1 MLHVKRTHDRISDPR
16 HAYLLAGFL
25 AAALIISTAVSASLE
40 RRLNV
45 EVSRQL
51 RGQLYECAESLD
63 AYVDSTGDARLAA
76 ALRFANASKS
86 LRLDDETRGALELLA
101 RQLTAPLVTDILP
114 NDSAAA
120 ELSNESNS
128 NSMSSSNSLSNESVS
143 NSLSDESVSNGLSDE
158 SLVSRPSDELA
169 LTQPSDERL
178 RALADIFYLLA
189 SRSYYSGEARPEE
202 ISSEIASELTAELTA
217 HLTSDM
223 KEPLAPEPS
232 AIRSLSASEP
242 EKDELSLKQPQSAAL
257 SRITRRLSRANAIN
271 SLSLLLGAN
280 RAELDLVDSDA
291 GFTARSGNLRAEF
304 SGGDGRLVEYIHI
317 RLGAPG
323 GPLAESELYS
333 RAVGYA
339 RELYDIESEPLYA
352 ISDCGFALYGWDGCR
367 VVLDSAGKLYAI
379 LG

>member
-1 MLHVKRTHDRISDPR
+1 MIQVKRTHNRISDPR
-16 HAYLLAGFL
+16 RAYLLAGFL
-25 AAALIISTAVSASLE
+25 AAALIISTAVTSSLE

-63 AYVDSTGDARLAA
+63 SYIDSTGDARYAA
-76 ALRFANASKS
+76 ALRFANAVKS

-101 RQLTAPLVTDILP
+101 GRLTAPLVTGSRT
-114 NDSAAA
+114 NESGAA
-120 ELSNESNS
+120 ELSNEA
-128 NSMSSSNSLSNESVS
+128 VS
-143 NSLSDESVSNGLSDE
+143 GDRSGE
-158 SLVSRPSDELA
+158 SLMPQPSDELA

-178 RALADIFYLLA
+178 RALADSFYLLA
-189 SRSYYSGEARPEE
+189 TQSWSFGKAPSDG
-202 ISSEIASELTAELTA
+202 ISSEIASELTAELKA

-223 KEPLAPEPS
+223 TEPLAPEPS
-232 AIRSLSASEP
+232 AMRGETEAEP
-242 EKDELSLKQPQSAAL
+242 SKDELYLILPQSDTL
-257 SRITRRLSRANAIN
+257 SRITRRLSLANAKD
-271 SLSLLLGAN
+271 SLSLLLGTS
-280 RAELDLVDSDA
+280 RAELDLVDSET

-323 GPLAESELYS
+323 VPLAESELYS

-339 RELYDIESEPLYA
+339 RELYGITSEPLYA

>member
-1 MLHVKRTHDRISDPR
+1 MIQVKRTHNRISDPR
-16 HAYLLAGFL
+16 RAYLLAGFL
-25 AAALIISTAVSASLE
+25 AAALIISTAVTSSLE

-101 RQLTAPLVTDILP
+101 RQLTAPLVTGSRT
-114 NDSAAA
+114 NESAAA
-120 ELSNESNS
+120 ELSNES
-128 NSMSSSNSLSNESVS
+128 VS
-143 NSLSDESVSNGLSDE
+143 GDRSGE
-158 SLVSRPSDELA
+158 SLIPQPSDELV

-178 RALADIFYLLA
+178 RALADSFYLLA
-189 SRSYYSGEARPEE
+189 TLSWGSGEATSDG
-202 ISSEIASELTAELTA
+202 ISSEIASELKA

-223 KEPLAPEPS
+223 TEPLVPESS
-232 AIRSLSASEP
+232 AIRGETEAEP
-242 EKDELSLKQPQSAAL
+242 SKDELYLILPQSDTL
-257 SRITRRLSRANAIN
+257 SRITRRLSLANAKD
-271 SLSLLLGAN
+271 SLSLLLGTS
-280 RAELDLVDSDA
+280 RAELDLVDSDT

-323 GPLAESELYS
+323 VPLAESELYS

-339 RELYDIESEPLYA
+339 RELYDIESEPLRT
-352 ISDCGFALYGWDGCR
+352 ISDGGFTLYGWDGCR

>member
-1 MLHVKRTHDRISDPR
+1 MIQVKRTHNRISDPR
-16 HAYLLAGFL
+16 RAYLLAGFL
-25 AAALIISTAVSASLE
+25 AATLIISTAVSASLE

-63 AYVDSTGDARLAA
+63 SYIDSTGDARYAA

-101 RQLTAPLVTDILP
+101 GRLTAPLVTVSRT
-114 NDSAAA
+114 NESGAA
-120 ELSNESNS
+120 ELSNEA
-128 NSMSSSNSLSNESVS
+128 VS
-143 NSLSDESVSNGLSDE
+143 GDRSGE
-158 SLVSRPSDELA
+158 SLIPQPSDELA

-178 RALADIFYLLA
+178 RALADSFYLLA
-189 SRSYYSGEARPEE
+189 TQSWSFGKVPSDG
-202 ISSEIASELTAELTA
+202 ISSEIASELTAGLTANLASELTSE
-217 HLTSDM
+217 LTSEL
-223 KEPLAPEPS
+223 KEQLAPELS
-232 AIRSLSASEP
+232 AIRGETEAEP
-242 EKDELSLKQPQSAAL
+242 SKDELYLILPQSAAL
-257 SRITRRLSRANAIN
+257 SRITRNLSRANAIN

-280 RAELDLVDSDA
+280 RAELDLVDSDV
-291 GFTARSGNLRAEF
+291 GFTAASGNLRAEF
-304 SGGDGRLVEYIHI
+304 SGDDGRLVEYIHI

-323 GPLAESELYS
+323 TPLAESELYS

>member
-25 AAALIISTAVSASLE
+25 AAALIISTAVTSSLE
-40 RRLNV
+40 ARLNV

-63 AYVDSTGDARLAA
+63 SYIDSTGDARYAA
-76 ALRFANASKS
+76 ALRFANAVKS

-101 RQLTAPLVTDILP
+101 GRLTAPLVTGSRT
-114 NDSAAA
+114 NESGAA
-120 ELSNESNS
+120 ELSNEA
-128 NSMSSSNSLSNESVS
+128 VS
-143 NSLSDESVSNGLSDE
+143 GDRSGE
-158 SLVSRPSDELA
+158 SLMPQPSDELA

-178 RALADIFYLLA
+178 RALADSFYLLA
-189 SRSYYSGEARPEE
+189 TQSWSFGKAPSDG
-202 ISSEIASELTAELTA
+202 ISSEIASELTAELKA

-223 KEPLAPEPS
+223 TEPLAPEPS
-232 AIRSLSASEP
+232 AMRGETEAEP
-242 EKDELSLKQPQSAAL
+242 SKDELYLILPQSDTL
-257 SRITRRLSRANAIN
+257 SRITRRLSLANAKD
-271 SLSLLLGAN
+271 SLSLLLGTS
-280 RAELDLVDSDA
+280 RAELDLVDSET

-323 GPLAESELYS
+323 VPLAESELYS

>member
-1 MLHVKRTHDRISDPR
+1 MIQVKRTHNRISDPR

-25 AAALIISTAVSASLE
+25 AAALIISAAITSSLE
-40 RRLNV
+40 ARLND
-45 EVSRQL
+45 EVVRQL

-63 AYVDSTGDARLAA
+63 SYIDSTGDARYAA
-76 ALRFANASKS
+76 ALRFANAAKS

-101 RQLTAPLVTDILP
+101 GRLTAPLVTGSRT
-114 NDSAAA
+114 NESGAA
-120 ELSNESNS
+120 ELSNEA
-128 NSMSSSNSLSNESVS
+128 VS
-143 NSLSDESVSNGLSDE
+143 GDRSGE
-158 SLVSRPSDELA
+158 SLIPQPSDELA

-178 RALADIFYLLA
+178 RALADSFYLLA
-189 SRSYYSGEARPEE
+189 TQSWGSGEATAEG
-202 ISSEIASELTAELTA
+202 ISSEIASQLKLQLKA

-223 KEPLAPEPS
+223 TAELTEPLVPEQS
-232 AIRSLSASEP
+232 AIRGETEAEP
-242 EKDELSLKQPQSAAL
+242 SKDELYLILPQSDTL
-257 SRITRRLSRANAIN
+257 SRITRNLSRANAIN

-291 GFTARSGNLRAEF
+291 GFTAASGNLRAEF

-323 GPLAESELYS
+323 VPLAESELYS

>member
-1 MLHVKRTHDRISDPR
+1 MIQVKRTHNRISDPR
-16 HAYLLAGFL
+16 RAYLLAGFL

-63 AYVDSTGDARLAA
+63 SYIDSTGDARYAA
-76 ALRFANASKS
+76 ALRFANAVKS

-101 RQLTAPLVTDILP
+101 GRLTASLVTGSRT
-114 NDSAAA
+114 NESGAA
-120 ELSNESNS
+120 ELSNEA
-128 NSMSSSNSLSNESVS
+128 VS
-143 NSLSDESVSNGLSDE
+143 GDRSGE
-158 SLVSRPSDELA
+158 SLMPQPSDELA

-178 RALADIFYLLA
+178 RALADSFYLLA
-189 SRSYYSGEARPEE
+189 TQSWSFGKAPSDG
-202 ISSEIASELTAELTA
+202 ISSEIASELKT

-223 KEPLAPEPS
+223 TEPLAPEPS
-232 AIRSLSASEP
+232 AIRGETEAEP
-242 EKDELSLKQPQSAAL
+242 SKDELYLILPQSAAL

-271 SLSLLLGAN
+271 SLSLLLGTS
-280 RAELDLVDSDA
+280 RAELDLVDSDV
-291 GFTARSGNLRAEF
+291 GFTAASGNLRAEF
-304 SGGDGRLVEYIHI
+304 SGDDGRLVEYIHI

-323 GPLAESELYS
+323 VPLAESELYS

-339 RELYDIESEPLYA
+339 RELYGITSEPLYA

>member
-1 MLHVKRTHDRISDPR
+1 MIQVKRTHNRISDPR
-16 HAYLLAGFL
+16 RAYLLAGFL
-25 AAALIISTAVSASLE
+25 AAALIISTAVTSSLE

-101 RQLTAPLVTDILP
+101 RQLTAPLVTGSRT
-114 NDSAAA
+114 NESAAA
-120 ELSNESNS
+120 ELSNES
-128 NSMSSSNSLSNESVS
+128 VS
-143 NSLSDESVSNGLSDE
+143 GDRSGE
-158 SLVSRPSDELA
+158 SLIPQPSDELV
-169 LTQPSDERL
+169 LTQPSDGRL
-178 RALADIFYLLA
+178 RALADSFYLLA
-189 SRSYYSGEARPEE
+189 TLSWGSGEATSDG
-202 ISSEIASELTAELTA
+202 ISSEIASELKA

-223 KEPLAPEPS
+223 TEPLVPESS
-232 AIRSLSASEP
+232 AIRGETKAEP
-242 EKDELSLKQPQSAAL
+242 SKDELYLILPQSDTL
-257 SRITRRLSRANAIN
+257 SRITRRLSLANAKD
-271 SLSLLLGAN
+271 SLSLLLGTS
-280 RAELDLVDSDA
+280 RAELDLVDSDT

-323 GPLAESELYS
+323 VPLAESELYS

-339 RELYDIESEPLYA
+339 RELYDIESEPLRT
-352 ISDCGFALYGWDGCR
+352 ISDGGFTLYGWDGCR

>member
-1 MLHVKRTHDRISDPR
+1 MLQVKRTHNRISDPR

-25 AAALIISTAVSASLE
+25 AAALIISAAITSSLE
-40 RRLNV
+40 ARLND
-45 EVSRQL
+45 EVVRQL

-63 AYVDSTGDARLAA
+63 SYIDSTGDARLAA
-76 ALRFANASKS
+76 ALRFANAVKS

-101 RQLTAPLVTDILP
+101 GRLTAPFVTGSRT
-114 NDSAAA
+114 NESGAA
-120 ELSNESNS
+120 ELPNEA
-128 NSMSSSNSLSNESVS
+128 VS
-143 NSLSDESVSNGLSDE
+143 GDRSGE
-158 SLVSRPSDELA
+158 SLMPQPSDELV

-178 RALADIFYLLA
+178 RALADSFYLLA
-189 SRSYYSGEARPEE
+189 TQSWSFGKAPSDG
-202 ISSEIASELTAELTA
+202 ISSEIASELTAELKA

-223 KEPLAPEPS
+223 TEPLAPEPS
-232 AIRSLSASEP
+232 AMHGETEAEP
-242 EKDELSLKQPQSAAL
+242 SKDELYLILPQSDTL
-257 SRITRRLSRANAIN
+257 SRITRNLSRANAIN

-291 GFTARSGNLRAEF
+291 GFTAASGNLRAEF

-323 GPLAESELYS
+323 VPLAESELYS

>member
-1 MLHVKRTHDRISDPR
+1 MIQVKRTHDRISDPR
-16 HAYLLAGFL
+16 RAYLLAGFL
-25 AAALIISTAVSASLE
+25 AAALIISTAVTSSLE
-40 RRLNV
+40 ARLNV

-63 AYVDSTGDARLAA
+63 AYVDSTGDARYAA

-101 RQLTAPLVTDILP
+101 RQLTAPLVTGSRA
-114 NDSAAA
+114 NESGAA
-120 ELSNESNS
+120 ELSNEA
-128 NSMSSSNSLSNESVS
+128 VS
-143 NSLSDESVSNGLSDE
+143 GDRSGE
-158 SLVSRPSDELA
+158 SLIPQPSDELV

-189 SRSYYSGEARPEE
+189 SRSYDSGKAPSDG
-202 ISSEIASELTAELTA
+202 ISSEIASELTAELKA

-223 KEPLAPEPS
+223 TAELTEQLAPEPS
-232 AIRSLSASEP
+232 AMRGETEAEP
-242 EKDELSLKQPQSAAL
+242 SKDELYLILPQSDTL
-257 SRITRRLSRANAIN
+257 SRITRRLSLANAKD

-280 RAELDLVDSDA
+280 RAELDLVDSDT

-304 SGGDGRLVEYIHI
+304 SGGDGRLIEYIHI

-323 GPLAESELYS
+323 VPLAESELYS

>member
-1 MLHVKRTHDRISDPR
+1 MIQVKRTHDRISDPR

-63 AYVDSTGDARLAA
+63 SYIDSTGDARLCA
-76 ALRFANASKS
+76 ALRFANAVKS

-101 RQLTAPLVTDILP
+101 RQLTAPLVTGSRT
-114 NDSAAA
+114 NESAAA

-128 NSMSSSNSLSNESVS
+128 NSMSSSNSLSDA
-143 NSLSDESVSNGLSDE
+143 SLSNGLSDE

-178 RALADIFYLLA
+178 LALADIFYLLA
-189 SRSYYSGEARPEE
+189 SRSYDFGKAPSDG
-202 ISSEIASELTAELTA
+202 ISSEIASELKAGLTANLASELTSE
-217 HLTSDM
+217 LTSEL
-223 KEPLAPEPS
+223 KEQLAPELS

-242 EKDELSLKQPQSAAL
+242 AKDELSLKQPQSAAL
-257 SRITRRLSRANAIN
+257 SRITRNLSRANAIN
-271 SLSLLLGAN
+271 SLSLLLGTS
-280 RAELDLVDSDA
+280 RAELDLVDSDT

-323 GPLAESELYS
+323 TPLAESELYS

>member
-1 MLHVKRTHDRISDPR
+1 MIQVKRTHNRISDPR
-16 HAYLLAGFL
+16 RAYLLAGFL

-63 AYVDSTGDARLAA
+63 AYVDSTGDARLCA
-76 ALRFANASKS
+76 ALRFANAAKS

-101 RQLTAPLVTDILP
+101 GRLTAPLVAGSRT
-114 NDSAAA
+114 NESAAA
-120 ELSNESNS
+120 ELSNES
-128 NSMSSSNSLSNESVS
+128 VS
-143 NSLSDESVSNGLSDE
+143 GD
-158 SLVSRPSDELA
+158 RPCEPLIPQPPDELA
-169 LTQPSDERL
+169 LTLPSDERL
-178 RALADIFYLLA
+178 RALADSFYLLA
-189 SRSYYSGEARPEE
+189 TQSWGSGEATADG
-202 ISSEIASELTAELTA
+202 ISSEIASELTAELKA

-223 KEPLAPEPS
+223 TAELTEPLAPEPS
-232 AIRSLSASEP
+232 AIRGETEAEP
-242 EKDELSLKQPQSAAL
+242 SKDELYLILPQSAAL
-257 SRITRRLSRANAIN
+257 SRITRNLSRANAIN

-280 RAELDLVDSDA
+280 RAELDLVDSDT

-323 GPLAESELYS
+323 VPLAESELYS

>member
-1 MLHVKRTHDRISDPR
+1 MLHLKRTHDRISDPR
-16 HAYLLAGFL
+16 RAYLLAGFL
-25 AAALIISTAVSASLE
+25 AAALIISTAVTSSLE

-63 AYVDSTGDARLAA
+63 AYVDSTGDARYAA
-76 ALRFANASKS
+76 ALRFANAVKS

-101 RQLTAPLVTDILP
+101 RQLTAPLVTGSRT
-114 NDSAAA
+114 NESGAA
-120 ELSNESNS
+120 ELSNEA
-128 NSMSSSNSLSNESVS
+128 VS
-143 NSLSDESVSNGLSDE
+143 DDRSGE
-158 SLVSRPSDELA
+158 SLMPQPSDELA

-178 RALADIFYLLA
+178 RALADSFYLLA
-189 SRSYYSGEARPEE
+189 SRSYDSGKAPSDG
-202 ISSEIASELTAELTA
+202 ISSEIASELTAELKA

-223 KEPLAPEPS
+223 TEPLAPEPS
-232 AIRSLSASEP
+232 AIRGETEAEP
-242 EKDELSLKQPQSAAL
+242 SKDELYLILPQSAAL
-257 SRITRRLSRANAIN
+257 SRITRDLSRANAID

-280 RAELDLVDSDA
+280 RAELDLVDSDV
-291 GFTARSGNLRAEF
+291 GFTAASGNLRAEF

-323 GPLAESELYS
+323 VPLAESELYS

-352 ISDCGFALYGWDGCR
+352 ISDGGFTLYGWDGCR

>member
-1 MLHVKRTHDRISDPR
+1 MIQVKRTHNRISDPR
-16 HAYLLAGFL
+16 RAYLLAGFL

-63 AYVDSTGDARLAA
+63 AYVDSTGDARLCA
-76 ALRFANASKS
+76 ALRFANAAKS

-101 RQLTAPLVTDILP
+101 GRLTAPLVAGSRT
-114 NDSAAA
+114 NESAAA
-120 ELSNESNS
+120 ELSNES
-128 NSMSSSNSLSNESVS
+128 VS
-143 NSLSDESVSNGLSDE
+143 GD
-158 SLVSRPSDELA
+158 RPCEPLIPQPPDELA
-169 LTQPSDERL
+169 LTLPSDERL
-178 RALADIFYLLA
+178 RALADSFYLLA
-189 SRSYYSGEARPEE
+189 TQSWGSGEATADG
-202 ISSEIASELTAELTA
+202 ISSEIASELTAELKA

-223 KEPLAPEPS
+223 TAELTEPLAPEPS
-232 AIRSLSASEP
+232 AIRGETEAEP
-242 EKDELSLKQPQSAAL
+242 SKDELYLILPQSAAL
-257 SRITRRLSRANAIN
+257 SRITRNLSRANAIN

-280 RAELDLVDSDA
+280 RAELDLVDSDT

-323 GPLAESELYS
+323 VPLAESELYS

-339 RELYDIESEPLYA
+339 RELYDIESEPLRT
-352 ISDCGFALYGWDGCR
+352 ISDGGFTLYGWDGCR

>member
-1 MLHVKRTHDRISDPR
+1 MIQVKRTHNRISDPR
-16 HAYLLAGFL
+16 RAYLLAGFL

-63 AYVDSTGDARLAA
+63 SYIDSTGDARYAA

-101 RQLTAPLVTDILP
+101 RQLTAPLVTGSRT
-114 NDSAAA
+114 NESGAA
-120 ELSNESNS
+120 ELSNEA
-128 NSMSSSNSLSNESVS
+128 VS
-143 NSLSDESVSNGLSDE
+143 GDRSGE
-158 SLVSRPSDELA
+158 SLIPQPSDELV

-189 SRSYYSGEARPEE
+189 SRSYDSGEATAEG
-202 ISSEIASELTAELTA
+202 ISSEIASELTAELKA

-223 KEPLAPEPS
+223 TEPLAPELS
-232 AIRSLSASEP
+232 AIRGETEAEP
-242 EKDELSLKQPQSAAL
+242 SKDELYLILPQSAAL
-257 SRITRRLSRANAIN
+257 SRITRDLSRANAID

-280 RAELDLVDSDA
+280 RAELDLVDSDS
-291 GFTARSGNLRAEF
+291 GFTAASGNLRAEF
-304 SGGDGRLVEYIHI
+304 SGDDGRLVEYIHI

-323 GPLAESELYS
+323 TPLAESELYS

>member
-1 MLHVKRTHDRISDPR
+1 MIQVKRTHNRISDPR
-16 HAYLLAGFL
+16 RAYLLAGFL

-63 AYVDSTGDARLAA
+63 AYVDSTGDARLCA
-76 ALRFANASKS
+76 ALRFANVSKS

-101 RQLTAPLVTDILP
+101 GRLTAPLVTGILP

-120 ELSNESNS
+120 ELSNEA
-128 NSMSSSNSLSNESVS
+128 VS
-143 NSLSDESVSNGLSDE
+143 GDRSGE
-158 SLVSRPSDELA
+158 SLIPQPSDELA

-178 RALADIFYLLA
+178 RALADRFYLLA
-189 SRSYYSGEARPEE
+189 TQSWSFGEATAEG
-202 ISSEIASELTAELTA
+202 ISSEIASQLTSELKVQLKA
-217 HLTSDM
+217 HLTSELTSELT
-223 KEPLAPEPS
+223 EPLAPELS
-232 AIRSLSASEP
+232 AIRGENDKVEP
-242 EKDELSLKQPQSAAL
+242 NPALPQSAAL
-257 SRITRRLSRANAIN
+257 SRITRDLSRANAID

-280 RAELDLVDSDA
+280 RAELDLVDSDV
-291 GFTARSGNLRAEF
+291 GFTAASGNLRAEF

-323 GPLAESELYS
+323 VPLAESELYS

-352 ISDCGFALYGWDGCR
+352 ISDGGFTLYGWDGCR

>member
-1 MLHVKRTHDRISDPR
+1 MIQVKRTHNRISDPR

-63 AYVDSTGDARLAA
+63 AYVDSTGDARYAV
-76 ALRFANASKS
+76 ALRFANAVKS

-101 RQLTAPLVTDILP
+101 GRLTAPLVTGSRT
-114 NDSAAA
+114 NESAAA
-120 ELSNESNS
+120 ELSNEA
-128 NSMSSSNSLSNESVS
+128 VS
-143 NSLSDESVSNGLSDE
+143 DDRSGE
-158 SLVSRPSDELA
+158 SLIPQPSDELA

-189 SRSYYSGEARPEE
+189 SRSYDSGKAPSDG
-202 ISSEIASELTAELTA
+202 ISSEIASELTAELKA

-223 KEPLAPEPS
+223 TEPLAPEPS
-232 AIRSLSASEP
+232 AIRGETEAEP
-242 EKDELSLKQPQSAAL
+242 SKDELYLILPQSAAL
-257 SRITRRLSRANAIN
+257 SRITRDLSRANAID

-280 RAELDLVDSDA
+280 RAELDLVDSDT

-323 GPLAESELYS
+323 TPLAESELYS

>member
-1 MLHVKRTHDRISDPR
+1 MLHLKRTHDRISDPR
-16 HAYLLAGFL
+16 RAYLLAGFL
-25 AAALIISTAVSASLE
+25 AAALIISTAVTSSLE
-40 RRLNV
+40 ARLND
-45 EVSRQL
+45 ETSRQL

-63 AYVDSTGDARLAA
+63 AYIDSTGDARYAA

-120 ELSNESNS
+120 ELSNEA
-128 NSMSSSNSLSNESVS
+128 VS
-143 NSLSDESVSNGLSDE
+143 DDRSGE
-158 SLVSRPSDELA
+158 SLMPQPSDELV

-178 RALADIFYLLA
+178 RALADSFYLLA
-189 SRSYYSGEARPEE
+189 TQSWSFGKAPSDG
-202 ISSEIASELTAELTA
+202 ISSEIASELTAELKA

-223 KEPLAPEPS
+223 TEPLAPEPS
-232 AIRSLSASEP
+232 AIRGETEAEP
-242 EKDELSLKQPQSAAL
+242 SKDELYLILPQSDTL
-257 SRITRRLSRANAIN
+257 SRITRNLSRANAIN

-291 GFTARSGNLRAEF
+291 GFTAASGNLRAEF

-323 GPLAESELYS
+323 VPLAESELYS

>member
-1 MLHVKRTHDRISDPR
+1 MLHLKRTHDRISDPR
-16 HAYLLAGFL
+16 HAFLLAGFL

-63 AYVDSTGDARLAA
+63 SYIDSTGDARYAA
-76 ALRFANASKS
+76 ALRFANAVKS

-101 RQLTAPLVTDILP
+101 GRLTAPLVTGSRT
-114 NDSAAA
+114 NESAAA
-120 ELSNESNS
+120 ELSNEA
-128 NSMSSSNSLSNESVS
+128 VS
-143 NSLSDESVSNGLSDE
+143 DDRSGE
-158 SLVSRPSDELA
+158 SLMPQPSDELA

-178 RALADIFYLLA
+178 RALADSFYLLA
-189 SRSYYSGEARPEE
+189 TQSWGSGKATAEG
-202 ISSEIASELTAELTA
+202 ISSEIASELTAELKA

-223 KEPLAPEPS
+223 TEPLVPEPS
-232 AIRSLSASEP
+232 AMRGETEAEP
-242 EKDELSLKQPQSAAL
+242 SKDELYLILPQSAAL
-257 SRITRRLSRANAIN
+257 SRITRNLSRANAIN

-280 RAELDLVDSDA
+280 RAELDLVDSDV
-291 GFTARSGNLRAEF
+291 GFTAASGNLRAEF

-323 GPLAESELYS
+323 TPLAESELYS

>member
-1 MLHVKRTHDRISDPR
+1 MIQVKRTHDRISDSR
-16 HAYLLAGFL
+16 CAYLLAGFL
-25 AAALIISTAVSASLE
+25 AAALIISAAITSSLE
-40 RRLNV
+40 ARLND
-45 EVSRQL
+45 EVVRQL

-63 AYVDSTGDARLAA
+63 SYIDSTGDARLAA
-76 ALRFANASKS
+76 ALRFANAAKS

-101 RQLTAPLVTDILP
+101 GRLTAPLVADSRT
-114 NDSAAA
+114 NESAAA
-120 ELSNESNS
+120 ELSNESVSDNR
-128 NSMSSSNSLSNESVS
+128 SNES
-143 NSLSDESVSNGLSDE
+143 LM
-158 SLVSRPSDELA
+158 PQPPDELA

-178 RALADIFYLLA
+178 RALADSFYLLA
-189 SRSYYSGEARPEE
+189 TQSWGSGEATADG
-202 ISSEIASELTAELTA
+202 ISSEIASQLTSELKVQLKAHLTSDMTSDMTSELTSELTAELT
-217 HLTSDM
+217 
-223 KEPLAPEPS
+223 EPLAPELS
-232 AIRSLSASEP
+232 AIRGENDKVEP
-242 EKDELSLKQPQSAAL
+242 NPALPQSDTL
-257 SRITRRLSRANAIN
+257 SRITRNLSRANAIN

-291 GFTARSGNLRAEF
+291 GFTAASGNLRAEF

-323 GPLAESELYS
+323 VPLAESELYS

>member
-1 MLHVKRTHDRISDPR
+1 MLHLKRTHNRISDPR

-63 AYVDSTGDARLAA
+63 SYIDSTGDARYAA
-76 ALRFANASKS
+76 ALRFANAVKS

-101 RQLTAPLVTDILP
+101 GRLTAPLVTGSRT
-114 NDSAAA
+114 NESGAA
-120 ELSNESNS
+120 ELPNEA
-128 NSMSSSNSLSNESVS
+128 VS
-143 NSLSDESVSNGLSDE
+143 GDRSGE
-158 SLVSRPSDELA
+158 SLMPQPSDELA

-178 RALADIFYLLA
+178 RALADSFYLLA
-189 SRSYYSGEARPEE
+189 TQSWSFGEATAEG
-202 ISSEIASELTAELTA
+202 ISSEIASQLTSELKVQLKA
-217 HLTSDM
+217 HLTSELTSELT
-223 KEPLAPEPS
+223 EPLAPELS
-232 AIRSLSASEP
+232 AIRGENDKVEP
-242 EKDELSLKQPQSAAL
+242 NPALPQSAAL
-257 SRITRRLSRANAIN
+257 SRITRDLSRANAID

-280 RAELDLVDSDA
+280 RAELDLVDSDV
-291 GFTARSGNLRAEF
+291 GFTAASGNLRAEF

-323 GPLAESELYS
+323 VPLAESELYS

-352 ISDCGFALYGWDGCR
+352 ISDGGFTLYGWDGCR

>member
-1 MLHVKRTHDRISDPR
+1 MIQVKRTHDRISDPR
-16 HAYLLAGFL
+16 RAYLLAGFL
-25 AAALIISTAVSASLE
+25 AATLIISTAVSASLE

-63 AYVDSTGDARLAA
+63 AYVDSTGDARLCA
-76 ALRFANASKS
+76 ALRFANAVKS

-101 RQLTAPLVTDILP
+101 RQLTAPLVTGSRT
-114 NDSAAA
+114 NESGAA
-120 ELSNESNS
+120 ELSNEA
-128 NSMSSSNSLSNESVS
+128 VS
-143 NSLSDESVSNGLSDE
+143 GDRSGE
-158 SLVSRPSDELA
+158 SLMPQPSDELA

-178 RALADIFYLLA
+178 RALADSFYLLA
-189 SRSYYSGEARPEE
+189 TQSWSFGKAPSDG
-202 ISSEIASELTAELTA
+202 ISSEIASELTAELKA

-223 KEPLAPEPS
+223 TEPLAPEPS
-232 AIRSLSASEP
+232 AMRGETEAEP
-242 EKDELSLKQPQSAAL
+242 SKDELYLILPQSDTL
-257 SRITRRLSRANAIN
+257 SRITRRLSLANAKD
-271 SLSLLLGAN
+271 SLSLLLGTS
-280 RAELDLVDSDA
+280 RAELDLVDSET

-323 GPLAESELYS
+323 VPLAESELYS

-339 RELYDIESEPLYA
+339 RELYGITSEPLYA

>member
-1 MLHVKRTHDRISDPR
+1 MIQLKRTHNRISDPR
-16 HAYLLAGFL
+16 RAYLLAGFL
-25 AAALIISTAVSASLE
+25 AAALIISTAVTSSLE

-45 EVSRQL
+45 ETSRQL

-63 AYVDSTGDARLAA
+63 AYVDSTGDARYAA
-76 ALRFANASKS
+76 ALRFANAVKS

-101 RQLTAPLVTDILP
+101 GRLTAPLVTGSRT
-114 NDSAAA
+114 NESAAA
-120 ELSNESNS
+120 ELSNEA
-128 NSMSSSNSLSNESVS
+128 VS
-143 NSLSDESVSNGLSDE
+143 DDRSGE
-158 SLVSRPSDELA
+158 SLIPQPSDELA

-178 RALADIFYLLA
+178 RALADSFYLLA
-189 SRSYYSGEARPEE
+189 TQSWSFGEATAEG
-202 ISSEIASELTAELTA
+202 ISSEIASELTAELKA

-223 KEPLAPEPS
+223 TEPLVPESS
-232 AIRSLSASEP
+232 AIRGETEAEP
-242 EKDELSLKQPQSAAL
+242 SKDELYLILPQSDTL
-257 SRITRRLSRANAIN
+257 SRITRRLSLANAKD
-271 SLSLLLGAN
+271 SLSLLLGTS
-280 RAELDLVDSDA
+280 RAELDLVDSGT

-304 SGGDGRLVEYIHI
+304 ASRDGRLVEYIHI

-323 GPLAESELYS
+323 VPLAESELYS

-352 ISDCGFALYGWDGCR
+352 ISDCGFTLYGWDGCR

>member
-1 MLHVKRTHDRISDPR
+1 MIHVKRTHNRISDPR
-16 HAYLLAGFL
+16 RAYLLAGFL
-25 AAALIISTAVSASLE
+25 AAALIISTAVTSSLE
-40 RRLNV
+40 ARLNV

-63 AYVDSTGDARLAA
+63 AYVDSTGDARYAA
-76 ALRFANASKS
+76 ALRFANAVKS

-101 RQLTAPLVTDILP
+101 GRLTAPLVTDILP

-120 ELSNESNS
+120 ELSNEA
-128 NSMSSSNSLSNESVS
+128 VS
-143 NSLSDESVSNGLSDE
+143 GDRSGE
-158 SLVSRPSDELA
+158 SLIPQPSDELV

-178 RALADIFYLLA
+178 RALADSFYLLA
-189 SRSYYSGEARPEE
+189 TQSWSFGKAPSDG
-202 ISSEIASELTAELTA
+202 ISSEIASELKA
-217 HLTSDM
+217 HLTSEL
-223 KEPLAPEPS
+223 KEQLAPELS
-232 AIRSLSASEP
+232 AIRGETEAEP
-242 EKDELSLKQPQSAAL
+242 SKDELYLILPQSAAL
-257 SRITRRLSRANAIN
+257 SRITRNLSRANAIN

-280 RAELDLVDSDA
+280 RAELDLVDSDT

-323 GPLAESELYS
+323 VPLAESELYS

-352 ISDCGFALYGWDGCR
+352 ISDGGFTLYGWDGCR

>member
-1 MLHVKRTHDRISDPR
+1 MIQVKRTHNRISDPR
-16 HAYLLAGFL
+16 RAYLLAGFL

-63 AYVDSTGDARLAA
+63 SYIDSTGDARYAA
-76 ALRFANASKS
+76 ALRFANAVKS

-101 RQLTAPLVTDILP
+101 GRLTAPLVTGSRT
-114 NDSAAA
+114 NESGAA
-120 ELSNESNS
+120 ELSNEA
-128 NSMSSSNSLSNESVS
+128 VS
-143 NSLSDESVSNGLSDE
+143 GDRSGE
-158 SLVSRPSDELA
+158 SLMPQPSDELA

-178 RALADIFYLLA
+178 RALADSFYLLA
-189 SRSYYSGEARPEE
+189 TQSWSFGKAPSDG
-202 ISSEIASELTAELTA
+202 ISSEIASELTAELKA

-223 KEPLAPEPS
+223 TEPLAPEPS
-232 AIRSLSASEP
+232 AMRGETEAEP
-242 EKDELSLKQPQSAAL
+242 SKDELYLILPQSDTL
-257 SRITRRLSRANAIN
+257 SRITRRLSLANAKD
-271 SLSLLLGAN
+271 SLSLLLGTS
-280 RAELDLVDSDA
+280 RAELDLVDSET

-323 GPLAESELYS
+323 VPLAESELYS

-339 RELYDIESEPLYA
+339 RELYGITSEPLYA

>member
-1 MLHVKRTHDRISDPR
+1 MLHVKRTHNRISDPR
-16 HAYLLAGFL
+16 RAYLLAGFL

-63 AYVDSTGDARLAA
+63 AYVDSTGDARYAA
-76 ALRFANASKS
+76 ALRFANVVKS

-101 RQLTAPLVTDILP
+101 GRLTAPLVTGSRT
-114 NDSAAA
+114 NESAAA
-120 ELSNESNS
+120 ELSNEA
-128 NSMSSSNSLSNESVS
+128 VS
-143 NSLSDESVSNGLSDE
+143 DDRPCEPLIPQ
-158 SLVSRPSDELA
+158 PSDELV

-189 SRSYYSGEARPEE
+189 SRSYDSGEARPEE
-202 ISSEIASELTAELTA
+202 ISSEIASELTAGLTANLASELTA
-217 HLTSDM
+217 ELTSELTAELT
-223 KEPLAPEPS
+223 EPLAPEPS
-232 AIRSLSASEP
+232 AIRGETEAEP
-242 EKDELSLKQPQSAAL
+242 SKDELYLILPQSAAL
-257 SRITRRLSRANAIN
+257 SRITRNLSRANAID
-271 SLSLLLGAN
+271 SLSLLLGTS
-280 RAELDLVDSDA
+280 RAELDLVDSDT

-323 GPLAESELYS
+323 VPLAESELYS

-339 RELYDIESEPLYA
+339 RELYDIESEPLYT
-352 ISDCGFALYGWDGCR
+352 ISDCGFTLYGWDGCR

>member
-1 MLHVKRTHDRISDPR
+1 MLHLKRTHDRISDPR
-16 HAYLLAGFL
+16 RAYLLAGFL
-25 AAALIISTAVSASLE
+25 AAALIISTAVTSSLE
-40 RRLNV
+40 ARLND
-45 EVSRQL
+45 ETSRQL

-63 AYVDSTGDARLAA
+63 AYIDSTGDARYAA

-120 ELSNESNS
+120 ELSNEA
-128 NSMSSSNSLSNESVS
+128 VS
-143 NSLSDESVSNGLSDE
+143 DDRSGE
-158 SLVSRPSDELA
+158 SLMPQPSDELV

-178 RALADIFYLLA
+178 RALADSFYLLA
-189 SRSYYSGEARPEE
+189 TQSWSFGKAPSDG
-202 ISSEIASELTAELTA
+202 ISSEIASELTAELKA

-223 KEPLAPEPS
+223 TEPLAPEPS
-232 AIRSLSASEP
+232 AIRGETEAEP
-242 EKDELSLKQPQSAAL
+242 SKDELYLILPQSDTL
-257 SRITRRLSRANAIN
+257 SRITRRLSLANAKD

-291 GFTARSGNLRAEF
+291 GFTAASGNLRAEF

-323 GPLAESELYS
+323 VPLAESELYS

>member
-1 MLHVKRTHDRISDPR
+1 MLHLKRTHDRISDPR
-16 HAYLLAGFL
+16 HAFLLAGFL
-25 AAALIISTAVSASLE
+25 AAALIISTAVTSSLE
-40 RRLNV
+40 ARLND

-63 AYVDSTGDARLAA
+63 SYIDSTGDARYAA
-76 ALRFANASKS
+76 ALRFANAVKS

-101 RQLTAPLVTDILP
+101 GRLTAPLVTGILP

-120 ELSNESNS
+120 ELSNEA
-128 NSMSSSNSLSNESVS
+128 VS
-143 NSLSDESVSNGLSDE
+143 GDRSGE
-158 SLVSRPSDELA
+158 SLIPQPSDELA

-178 RALADIFYLLA
+178 RALADSFYLLA
-189 SRSYYSGEARPEE
+189 TQSWSFGKAPSDG
-202 ISSEIASELTAELTA
+202 ISSEIASELTAELKA

-223 KEPLAPEPS
+223 TEQLAPEPS
-232 AIRSLSASEP
+232 AIRGETEAEP
-242 EKDELSLKQPQSAAL
+242 SKDELYLILPQSAAL
-257 SRITRRLSRANAIN
+257 SRITRNLSRANAIN
-271 SLSLLLGAN
+271 SLSLLLGTS
-280 RAELDLVDSDA
+280 RAELDLVDSDT

-304 SGGDGRLVEYIHI
+304 SGDDGRLVEYIHI

-323 GPLAESELYS
+323 TPLAESELYS

>member
-1 MLHVKRTHDRISDPR
+1 MIQVKRTHNRISDPR

-25 AAALIISTAVSASLE
+25 AAALIISTAVTSSLE

-63 AYVDSTGDARLAA
+63 AYVDSTGDARLCA
-76 ALRFANASKS
+76 ALRFANAVKS

-101 RQLTAPLVTDILP
+101 RQLTAPLVTGSRT
-114 NDSAAA
+114 NESAAA
-120 ELSNESNS
+120 ELSNEA
-128 NSMSSSNSLSNESVS
+128 VS
-143 NSLSDESVSNGLSDE
+143 GDRSGE
-158 SLVSRPSDELA
+158 SLIPQPSDELA

-178 RALADIFYLLA
+178 RALADSFYLLA
-189 SRSYYSGEARPEE
+189 TQSWGSGEATAEG
-202 ISSEIASELTAELTA
+202 ISSEIASQLKLQLKA

-223 KEPLAPEPS
+223 TAELTEPLVPEQS
-232 AIRSLSASEP
+232 AIRGETEAEP
-242 EKDELSLKQPQSAAL
+242 SKDELYLILPQSDTL
-257 SRITRRLSRANAIN
+257 SRITRNLSRANAIN

-291 GFTARSGNLRAEF
+291 GFTAASGNLRAEF

-323 GPLAESELYS
+323 VPLAESELYS